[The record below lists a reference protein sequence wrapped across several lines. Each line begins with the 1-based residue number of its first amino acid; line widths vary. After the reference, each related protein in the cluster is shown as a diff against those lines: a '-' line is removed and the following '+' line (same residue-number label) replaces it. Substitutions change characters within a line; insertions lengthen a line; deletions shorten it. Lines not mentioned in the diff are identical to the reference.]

1 MGRAISG
8 KRYLRRRQVSYAR
21 PLVFCCE
28 LDEIT
33 DDATSMNVAIAQHL
47 ADVLPSLRSIR
58 LESCF
63 VSALNELPEDVVIRD
78 IDVLFNPAYEV
89 DVVALLCSAYRKHHF
104 DLVWPG
110 RYEDNQLLY
119 AEEGCPD
126 YRTFDIDRY
135 DITCIY

>member
-1 MGRAISG
+1 MAIESR
-8 KRYLRRRQVSYAR
+8 RYLRRRQASYAR

-28 LDEIT
+28 LDDVT
-33 DDATSMNVAIAQHL
+33 DNAISMNVAIARRL
-47 ADVLPSLRSIR
+47 ADVSPSMRSMR
-58 LESCF
+58 LESCL
-63 VSALNELPEDVVIRD
+63 VSALTDLPEDVVIRD

-89 DVVALLCSAYRKHHF
+89 DVMALLCSAYRKHHF

-110 RYEDNQLLY
+110 RFEDDQLLY

-126 YRTFDIDRY
+126 YRVFDIDRY

>member
-8 KRYLRRRQVSYAR
+8 RRYLRRRQASYLR
-21 PLVFCCE
+21 PLFFCCE
-28 LDEIT
+28 LDGIT
-33 DDATSMNVAIAQHL
+33 DDAISMNVAIARRL
-47 ADVLPSLRSIR
+47 ADISPTLRSMR

-63 VSALNELPEDVVIRD
+63 VSALTDLPEGVVIRD
-78 IDVLFNPAYEV
+78 IDVLFNPAYKV

-104 DLVWPG
+104 DLVWSG
-110 RYEDNQLLY
+110 RFEGNQLLY

-126 YRTFDIDRY
+126 YRAFDIDRY

>member
-1 MGRAISG
+1 MGRAIQG
-8 KRYLRRRQVSYAR
+8 RWYLRRKQASYAR
-21 PLVFCCE
+21 PFFFCCE
-28 LDEIT
+28 LDGIT
-33 DDATSMNVAIAQHL
+33 DSAVSMNISIARRLQ
-47 ADVLPSLRSIR
+47 DVSPALRSMR

-63 VSALNELPEDVVIRD
+63 VSALSDLHEGVVICD

-110 RYEDNQLLY
+110 RYEGNQLLY
-119 AEEGCPD
+119 GEEGCPD
-126 YRTFDIDRY
+126 YKAFDIDRY

>member
-1 MGRAISG
+1 MGSAISS
-8 KRYLRRRQVSYAR
+8 RRFLRNGNASYRR
-21 PLVFCCE
+21 PLVFCRE
-28 LDEIT
+28 LRGVT
-33 DDATSMNVAIAQHL
+33 DSAVSLNVAVAERL
-47 ADVLPSLRSIR
+47 KNVSP

-63 VSALNELPEDVVIRD
+63 VSALSGLPEGVVIRG
-78 IDVLFNPAYEV
+78 IDVLFNPVYEI

-110 RYEDNQLLY
+110 CFEDNQLLY

-126 YRTFDIDRY
+126 YRSFDIARY

>member
-1 MGRAISG
+1 MGRAVS
-8 KRYLRRRQVSYAR
+8 KRHYLRGRKVGCTG

-28 LDEIT
+28 LDDVT
-33 DDATSMNVAIAQHL
+33 DNATSMNVTVARRL
-47 ADVLPSLRSIR
+47 EDVSTTMRSMR

-63 VSALNELPEDVVIRD
+63 VSALTDLPEDVVIRD
-78 IDVLFNPAYEV
+78 IDVLFNPAYKV

-110 RYEDNQLLY
+110 RFEDNQLVY
-119 AEEGCPD
+119 AEEGYPD
-126 YRTFDIDRY
+126 YKAFEIDRY